1 MLLVIANCSDSNLVI
16 GCSNCET
23 SRGCLSLNALVQ
35 VTRVGIVDTNG
46 DTNEYPASLVGTD
59 AQHDIAVLLVDAPE
73 QSFVPVQV
81 GTSAD
86 LRTGQSV
93 YAIGNPLGF
102 SKTLTAGVVSGL
114 NRAIPS
120 PVGTKTY
127 GAIQVCPQLA
137 PAFTGVMNQ
146 K

>member
-1 MLLVIANCSDSNLVI
+1 LALLKLLI
-16 GCSNCET
+16 
-23 SRGCLSLNALVQ
+23 Q
-35 VTRVGIVDTNG
+35 VTRVGIVDANG
-46 DTNEYPASLVGTD
+46 DTTEYPASLVGTD

-102 SKTLTAGVVSGL
+102 SKTLTALSRLFVLCLPTASTGYV
-114 NRAIPS
+114 
-120 PVGTKTY
+120 
-127 GAIQVCPQLA
+127 QCHHVCY
-137 PAFTGVMNQ
+137 FV
-146 K
+146 

>member
-1 MLLVIANCSDSNLVI
+1 MVSQS
-16 GCSNCET
+16 GET
-23 SRGCLSLNALVQ
+23 V
-35 VTRVGIVDTNG
+35 
-46 DTNEYPASLVGTD
+46 EYPASLVGTD

-73 QSFVPVQV
+73 HQFLPVQI

-102 SKTLTAGVVSGL
+102 SKTLTAGVVSGV

-127 GAIQVCPQLA
+127 GAIQVSLAQSGKARLRIHKVIAVPSSMTQL
-137 PAFTGVMNQ
+137 PKYVTSVMGSRHWLC
-146 K
+146 